1 MVRYRPGRAQLPA
14 GKSEKGE
21 SMQSIKDIRT
31 KQVVPCL
38 WFDNKAE
45 EAAKFYV
52 STIGNSKMGKIVRY
66 GEAAAKASGQPAG
79 SVMTVT
85 FTINGQEFMALNGG
99 PQFTF
104 SPAVSFVLS
113 CDTQK
118 EIDRLWDKL
127 SEGGEKSVCG
137 WLKDKYGL
145 SWQIVPAVL
154 DKMLEDKDE
163 KRSEA
168 VMEALIQMTKLD
180 IKKLQEAYGK
190 PGLKKAA

>member
-1 MVRYRPGRAQLPA
+1 MLKTG
-14 GKSEKGE
+14 
-21 SMQSIKDIRT
+21 DIRK

-52 STIGNSKMGKIVRY
+52 SVIKNSKMGKIARY
-66 GEAAAKASGQPAG
+66 GEAAAKASGQPVG

-104 SPAVSFVLS
+104 SPAVSFFLK

-137 WLKDKYGL
+137 WLTDKYGL
-145 SWQIVPAVL
+145 TWQIVPTVL
-154 DKMLEDKDE
+154 DKMMEDKDE
-163 KRSEA
+163 KRRDA

-180 IKKLQEAYGK
+180 IRKLEEAYEK